1 MKTRKKI
8 TIGVIVAFLAV
19 VMVGYIYLFTGA
31 KIKNVSNDVIK
42 GDEETKSLVVY
53 FTRQGVIPGD
63 VDAVSSATQSS
74 NKGMEGSDTEGAARM
89 IQRYRA
95 LQGLTCI
102 RYTPLITTEDPLWEQ
117 LQLHGLRSC
126 LI

>member
-89 IQRYRA
+89 IQ
-95 LQGLTCI
+95 GLTCI